1 MPDRPILL
9 IQCPSCL
16 HANTPGEHF
25 CAACGV
31 PLHLKPCPTCG
42 KVDDAA
48 ARACSACDA
57 VFPALA
63 EDQYVLADDV
73 RHSAPVV
80 TARPADEDRA
90 APVAP
95 PSQPNRAWPLVIV
108 ALVAGG
114 IPFLWMYR
122 ANMPLPK
129 AWQVPGQNAAGS
141 AVTPASLPVTLPPA
155 ASVAGAGSVS
165 AEPAAQSKDPPPVAG
180 AAVAAIGDATAQAGQ
195 AQTTAAG
202 LPAANRKPVA
212 KPAAK
217 PAKPVMAR
225 PAPPGPCTEGLAAL
239 DLCNQNQDSARK

>member
-48 ARACSACDA
+48 ARACSACGA
-57 VFPALA
+57 VFPTLA
-63 EDQYVLADDV
+63 QDQYVLADDV
-73 RHSAPVV
+73 RQSAPGVA
-80 TARPADEDRA
+80 ARPADDVRA
-90 APVAP
+90 VPVAP

-141 AVTPASLPVTLPPA
+141 AVTPASPPVTLPQA
-155 ASVAGAGSVS
+155 ASVARAGSAS
-165 AEPAAQSKDPPPVAG
+165 AEPAPESNDPPPVAG
-180 AAVAAIGDATAQAGQ
+180 AVEAAVGDATAPAGQ
-195 AQTTAAG
+195 AQTTPAG
-202 LPAANRKPVA
+202 NRKPVV